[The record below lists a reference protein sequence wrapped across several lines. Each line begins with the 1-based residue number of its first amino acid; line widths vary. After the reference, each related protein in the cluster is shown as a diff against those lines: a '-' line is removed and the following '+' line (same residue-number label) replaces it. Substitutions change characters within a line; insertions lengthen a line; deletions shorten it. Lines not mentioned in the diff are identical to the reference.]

1 MAFHPPAHPY
11 LAGIDDDVQGLA
23 STDEGAKDSS
33 SLSLHDAKKD
43 KPIAN
48 KPPNNKSFFFML
60 QLILEFQKDN
70 YVKNKK
76 LIR

>member
-1 MAFHPPAHPY
+1 MDNH
-11 LAGIDDDVQGLA
+11 IKKVQRGEAEYEQVMTEVL
-23 STDEGAKDSS
+23 
-33 SLSLHDAKKD
+33 
-43 KPIAN
+43 
-48 KPPNNKSFFFML
+48 PNNKSFFCML